1 MCFRSFS
8 RVAHESPSGF
18 GLLHGFGFA
27 SVLADMGLPAG
38 ARLLSL
44 LSFNLGIEAG
54 QIAVVLAVM
63 PLVYRARGAVVY
75 RRAVLPLASAVIATI
90 GLAWLIQRSLLGA
103 T

>member
-1 MCFRSFS
+1 VFPLVLES
-8 RVAHESPSGF
+8 RARIAFGF

-63 PLVYRARGAVVY
+63 PFVYRARGAVVY
-75 RRAVLPLASAVIATI
+75 RRAVLPLASALIATI